1 MYPYMIFLIFS
12 EVEMLG
18 LEELLVELLVYI
30 LLAG

>member
-1 MYPYMIFLIFS
+1 MIFLIFS